1 MNTRT
6 IGWVARWFCALALFA
21 GPLRMAAGNP
31 PGPDSLTHWLQPV
44 LHQTEQAFLDLDSQY
59 RSQAEPL
66 MRRLQ
71 EVHNRLHDQPAHDC
85 REGYTLLWER
95 IRLEDALA
103 GLNAEYELKELRLR
117 YRKGIEILKM
127 LYEKILAM
135 DHHFSSLKA
144 QQELLNISNPH
155 FYPEFAE
162 TRQIIDDRV
171 KRKYGF
177 ALPEVLQHN
186 PYLSATFS
194 LVGLMLNSA
203 DEKERHKADP
213 EKIACILDF
222 TVRMHTDLNTV
233 YFETGYLRD
242 ANLTLKSD
250 CEQLFAECARQV
262 GYTIPLESCRD
273 ADDWERL
280 YGLLDNLVARSLGDT
295 GAAQPAAPTPADPQ
309 LRHKTETNL
318 LFALE
323 RINQFIIR
331 YTDFV
336 NLGNEYYKKFSKI
349 TETYGNDP
357 TCAEQLPDA
366 FRQLEKDIQQTLNK
380 FNTAYRLPEVQGSKL
395 KEMLFGTA
403 GYN

>member
-6 IGWVARWFCALALFA
+6 FGWVVHCAYALALLA
-21 GPLRMAAGNP
+21 GPQPMSAANP
-31 PGPDSLTHWLQPV
+31 PNPDSLTHWLQPV
-44 LHQTEQAFLDLDSQY
+44 LRQTEQAFHDLDSQY
-59 RSQAEPL
+59 RRQADPL
-66 MRRLQ
+66 LYRLQ
-71 EVHNRLHDQPAHDC
+71 EVRTRLAGPPMRDS
-85 REGYTLLWER
+85 REGYVLLWER
-95 IRLEDALA
+95 MQLEDALA
-103 GLNAEYELKELRLR
+103 GLKAEAELKELRLR
-117 YRKGIEILKM
+117 YRKGVEILKM

-144 QQELLNISNPH
+144 QQELMNISNPH

-162 TRQIIDDRV
+162 TRQIIDERI

-177 ALPEVLQHN
+177 ALPEVLQNN

-194 LVGLMLNSA
+194 LVGLMLYSN
-203 DEKERHKADP
+203 DEKERNKADP

-222 TVRMHTDLNTV
+222 TVRIHADLNTV

-262 GYTIPLESCRD
+262 GYTIPLENCRD

-280 YGLLDNLVARSLGDT
+280 YGLLDNLIARALGETGVAPSGV
-295 GAAQPAAPTPADPQ
+295 PTPVDQ
-309 LRHKTETNL
+309 ELKYKTKTNL

-331 YTDFV
+331 YGDFV

-349 TETYGNDP
+349 TETYGDDP
-357 TCAEQLPDA
+357 TCAEQLPEA

-395 KEMLFGTA
+395 KEMLFGISEI
-403 GYN
+403 N